1 MTNIAKNKEQK
12 PSFMEKMLEGLEGL
26 ETLKIRTIVAELKY
40 DATTKN
46 YVHDDGQSVEG
57 IISEIHLATGDID
70 TRMTEKFT
78 GDYEALRE
86 YHQMKEEKGQE
97 IIRKNIELIQEIVK
111 TIIDLG
117 DKIKNQNT

>member
-1 MTNIAKNKEQK
+1 MTDTKNNKEQK
-12 PSFMEKMLEGLEGL
+12 PSFMEKMWQGLQDL

-40 DATTKN
+40 DAKTKS

-78 GDYEALRE
+78 GEFDALRE
-86 YHQMKEEKGQE
+86 YHQTKEVKGQE

-111 TIIDLG
+111 TIIHLDK
-117 DKIKNQNT
+117 KIKNQNN

>member
-1 MTNIAKNKEQK
+1 MTNTKNNKEQK
-12 PSFMEKMLEGLEGL
+12 PSFMEKMLKGLQDL

-40 DATTKN
+40 DAKTKS

-57 IISEIHLATGDID
+57 IISEIHLATGDFD

-78 GDYEALRE
+78 GGFDALRE
-86 YHQMKEEKGQE
+86 YHQTKEIKGQE

-111 TIIDLG
+111 TIVELE
-117 DKIKNQNT
+117 K